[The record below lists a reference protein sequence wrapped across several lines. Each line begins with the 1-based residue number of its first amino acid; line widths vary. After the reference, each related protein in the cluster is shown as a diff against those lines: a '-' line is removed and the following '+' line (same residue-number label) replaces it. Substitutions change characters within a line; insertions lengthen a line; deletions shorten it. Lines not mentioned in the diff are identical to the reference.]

1 MRIIILLALC
11 LLSYGSQAQSA
22 LGGGIRGKT
31 RSGTVKE
38 VGVDSFSANRFGML
52 TSDSLLLATIK
63 QMKTNDSVMKNIINE
78 MYALWREDLSSVD
91 NKVGTRDTVL
101 QEVLT
106 GGRLKVSDDSSSS
119 RSTVKISTPVR
130 VDSMGISITRLDT
143 ANARLNRLLDRL
155 PTSLNGTRFKVDDSL
170 GNTWLNNISGNSD
183 GIAADISDIKTDM
196 AATALST
203 AQIGDVMDNTGS
215 TAANTSTTNLK
226 IDTLT
231 RKIDSL
237 RTFLDNDSLRVWATN
252 GFGSGGG
259 GGGGSGL
266 ANYKLYDTMR
276 ANTSL
281 NVDSLNSLANSATAG
296 WLSARVDNTSNLY
309 PDYKIYVKL
318 SMANTAP
325 ANDKMAYVYIVPW
338 YYDGSQ
344 FNASSNGTTTLPFD
358 VQRKQTFA
366 QPNNYRLLGVLAY
379 TTQNMTLQDS
389 WSLSSIFGDAIPDAF
404 SIYIINFTGAAVNAS
419 SNVVAYRPL
428 QKVYK

>member
-1 MRIIILLALC
+1 MNKGII
-11 LLSYGSQAQSA
+11 
-22 LGGGIRGKT
+22 
-31 RSGTVKE
+31 
-38 VGVDSFSANRFGML
+38 
-52 TSDSLLLATIK
+52 SLLLIIAGYAASGQGIGIQLKNSGGTYAHILRDGV
-63 QMKTNDSVMKNIINE
+63 QMKVTDSLGNIRLSTAITGIDTTNARVSRLINLFPTSLLNGRFRVVDTT
-78 MYALWREDLSSVD
+78 ANDLL
-91 NKVGTRDTVL
+91 TVAN
-101 QEVLT
+101 
-106 GGRLKVSDDSSSS
+106 S
-119 RSTVKISTPVR
+119 RITSTNTA
-130 VDSMGISITRLDT
+130 LDT
-143 ANARLNRLLDRL
+143 TNARLSRLLDRF
-155 PTSLNGTRFKVDDSL
+155 PASLLTGKLSVIDTT
-170 GNTWLNNISGNSD
+170 GNFAL
-183 GIAADISDIKTDM
+183 SDIITH
-196 AATALST
+196 TSST
-203 AQIGDVMDNTGS
+203 ATNCVEINT
-215 TAANTSTTNLK
+215 NTTGLVQE

-237 RTFLDNDSLRVWATN
+237 RTFLDVDSIRVWATN

-325 ANDKMAYVYIVPW
+325 ANDRMAYVYIVPW
-338 YYDGSQ
+338 YYDGSA
-344 FNASSNGTTTLPFD
+344 FNASSNGTATLPFD
-358 VQRKQTFA
+358 VQRRQTFA

-379 TTQNMTLQDS
+379 TTQNMVLQDS

-419 SNVVAYRPL
+419 SNVVAYRAL

>member
-1 MRIIILLALC
+1 M
-11 LLSYGSQAQSA
+11 GAQLGDIYSMTAVSA
-22 LGGGIRGKT
+22 G
-31 RSGTVKE
+31 
-38 VGVDSFSANRFGML
+38 
-52 TSDSLLLATIK
+52 
-63 QMKTNDSVMKNIINE
+63 
-78 MYALWREDLSSVD
+78 
-91 NKVGTRDTVL
+91 
-101 QEVLT
+101 
-106 GGRLKVSDDSSSS
+106 
-119 RSTVKISTPVR
+119 
-130 VDSMGISITRLDT
+130 
-143 ANARLNRLLDRL
+143 
-155 PTSLNGTRFKVDDSL
+155 SL
-170 GNTWLNNISGNSD
+170 G
-183 GIAADISDIKTDM
+183 
-196 AATALST
+196 
-203 AQIGDVMDNTGS
+203 DVADNTS
-215 TAANTSTTNLK
+215 TTAANTNTIRLE

-237 RTFLDNDSLRVWATN
+237 RTFLDVDSIRVWATN

-325 ANDKMAYVYIVPW
+325 ANDRMAYVYIVPW
-338 YYDGSQ
+338 YYDGSA
-344 FNASSNGTTTLPFD
+344 FNASSNGTATLPFD
-358 VQRKQTFA
+358 VQRRQTFA

-379 TTQNMTLQDS
+379 TTQNMVLQDS

-419 SNVVAYRPL
+419 SNVVAYRAL